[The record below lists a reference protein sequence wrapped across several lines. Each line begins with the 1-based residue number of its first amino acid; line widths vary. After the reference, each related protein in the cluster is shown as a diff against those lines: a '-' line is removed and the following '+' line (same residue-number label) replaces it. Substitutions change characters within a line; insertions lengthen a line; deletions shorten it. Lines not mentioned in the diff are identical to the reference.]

1 MTDMTRRPL
10 PAPALAPP
18 KTPSQHAQSGVVLII
33 TMVLLV
39 VMSLLGIATLRNA
52 GSTESAAGNVRT
64 TELAAEAADMA
75 LRHCES
81 SVVTLMGGAAYTTTF
96 VAANILPPSEP
107 PKWHDMT
114 RQTGWDSTATA
125 TAAYTYILPLS
136 LVNAASMDFA
146 VYKRAPECQVQTLPA
161 VTTGTS
167 TFYVITARGFGP
179 EVAKADTDRSPP
191 AGSEVWLQAHIELK

>member
-1 MTDMTRRPL
+1 MTDRTRRPL
-10 PAPALAPP
+10 PAPALAPLA
-18 KTPSQHAQSGVVLII
+18 TPSQHAQSGVVLII
-33 TMVLLV
+33 TMILLV

-52 GSTESAAGNVRT
+52 SSTESAAGNVRT
-64 TELAAEAADMA
+64 TELATEAADMA

-81 SVVTLMGGAAYTTTF
+81 SVVTLMGGAAYPTTF

-114 RQTGWDSTATA
+114 VQTGWDSTATA
-125 TAAYTYILPLS
+125 AYILPLS
-136 LVNAASMDFA
+136 LVNPASMDFA
-146 VYKRAPECQVQTLPA
+146 VYKRAPECQVQMLPA

-179 EVAKADTDRSPP
+179 EVAAADAARSRPV
-191 AGSEVWLQAHIELK
+191 GSEIWLQSHIELK